1 LPNTSR
7 TLMTRAWNS
16 TGRRQREM
24 EQKTGT
30 KLSETMR
37 APLLHC
43 IALKAQLIAFQQR
56 QWP

>member
-1 LPNTSR
+1 
-7 TLMTRAWNS
+7 
-16 TGRRQREM
+16 M